1 MSVLADNSAHS
12 AVRIDLSATLHQD
25 TLIRRAAEATRKSVT
40 EFVLDS
46 ACRAAENAL
55 LDQRL
60 FLLNDA
66 DWQKF
71 QETLDRPA
79 KAKPRLQKLIK
90 DKSPWDTTSLNK
102 EEKICP

>member
-1 MSVLADNSAHS
+1 MSVSADKSAYS
-12 AVRIDLSATLHQD
+12 DVCIDLSATLHQD
-25 TLIRRAAEATRKSVT
+25 ALIRRAAEATRKSVT

-60 FLLNDA
+60 FLLNDL

-79 KAKPRLQKLIK
+79 RVRPRLQKLMK
-90 DKSPWDTTSLNK
+90 DKFPW
-102 EEKICP
+102 E

>member
-1 MSVLADNSAHS
+1 MSVLAEKSAHS
-12 AVRIDLSATLHQD
+12 GVNIDLRATLHQD
-25 TLIRRAAEATRKSVT
+25 ALIRQAAEATRKSVT

-79 KAKPRLQKLIK
+79 RVRPGLQELMR
-90 DKSPWDTTSLNK
+90 DKSPW
-102 EEKICP
+102 E